1 MAVVGGVVFFAVR
14 ASARP
19 DPWLDG
25 PDQEMGGRGRAVRRD
40 LLSPAVGRR
49 GCDPALVSDDGG
61 GLDRGHGRPSHRLTA
76 ERDHTV
82 TSRRTRI
89 KER

>member
-40 LLSPAVGRR
+40 LLSPAVGAQR
-49 GCDPALVSDDGG
+49 L
-61 GLDRGHGRPSHRLTA
+61 RPSARFW
-76 ERDHTV
+76 RRRRSW
-82 TSRRTRI
+82 SRSWSAVAPS
-89 KER
+89 

>member
-1 MAVVGGVVFFAVR
+1 MAVVAGVVFFAVR

-49 GCDPALVSDDGG
+49 GCDPGSF
-61 GLDRGHGRPSHRLTA
+61 LTTA
-76 ERDHTV
+76 AV
-82 TSRRTRI
+82 LIAVMVGRRTV
-89 KER
+89 